1 MSDEKAKHIELI
13 EEIFIEYENGDKKLS
28 AWEIDFLES
37 LQTQDKLSDKQQNI
51 LKEIGSK

>member
-1 MSDEKAKHIELI
+1 VSDEKAKHIELI